1 MYDWLEF
8 ITPLKLGCHPRQFY
22 LSTYVPEVLAGVV
35 FFVAILRSSND
46 NSWLRKA
53 SKSTS
58 NSCKGDVHRLE
69 EDAGLYRL
77 WKSPIQA
84 LH

>member
-1 MYDWLEF
+1 METNYILDL
-8 ITPLKLGCHPRQFY
+8 PM
-22 LSTYVPEVLAGVV
+22 YVPEVLVAVV
-35 FFVAILRSSND
+35 FFAAVLRGSMN

-53 SKSTS
+53 SKTSS
-58 NSCKGDVHRLE
+58 NSWKGDVHRLE

-77 WKSPIQA
+77 WKIPIQA